1 MYSLLTARS
10 TSSLQKK
17 LDLWRSTGCRVA
29 LVPTMGNLHEGH
41 LRLIDI
47 ARLSADQVVC
57 SIFVNPVQFAEDEDF
72 SCYPRTPDDDMAV
85 LVEQGVVDLL
95 YLPDVDTIYPYGTDS
110 AVSIQLPALSKDLC
124 GAMRPG
130 HFNGVASVVLRL
142 LNLLAPD
149 VLVLGDKDY
158 QQKILLERMIRDLH
172 LPIEIVG
179 VEIHRESDGLAMS
192 SRNAYLSAEE
202 RSIAPTLY
210 ASLLALADALRKGE
224 TNYSQLELIAIKK
237 IAAIGLEPEYVTVR
251 RVCDLA
257 PAGLFKPDD
266 KRIVLGAAKLGH
278 ARIIDNVRV

>member
-17 LDLWRSTGCRVA
+17 LDLWRSTGGRVA

-72 SCYPRTPDDDMAV
+72 SCYPRTPDDDVAV

-158 QQKILLERMIRDLH
+158 QQKILL
-172 LPIEIVG
+172 
-179 VEIHRESDGLAMS
+179 
-192 SRNAYLSAEE
+192 AE
-202 RSIAPTLY
+202 
-210 ASLLALADALRKGE
+210 
-224 TNYSQLELIAIKK
+224 
-237 IAAIGLEPEYVTVR
+237 
-251 RVCDLA
+251 
-257 PAGLFKPDD
+257 
-266 KRIVLGAAKLGH
+266 
-278 ARIIDNVRV
+278 